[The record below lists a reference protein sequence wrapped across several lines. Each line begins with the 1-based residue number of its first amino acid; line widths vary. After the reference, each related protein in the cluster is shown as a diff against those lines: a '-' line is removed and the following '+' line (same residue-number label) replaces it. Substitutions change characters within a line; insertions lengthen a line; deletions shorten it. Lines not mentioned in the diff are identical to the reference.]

1 MNLKIR
7 KKPNKPGKR
16 KAITRQPRTSAL
28 TGIGPTDFFE
38 QAARA
43 CGFRRIAG
51 VDEAGRG
58 PLAGPVVA
66 AIVILPSR
74 WAPDLLDDSKLLS
87 AQQRQTLYKVITA
100 RAFAWAVGIATEQ
113 EIDEL
118 NILGATRL
126 ASCRALERLSIPPD
140 YLLLDALRL
149 PTVTVPQRPVIKG
162 DQLSRSIAA
171 ASILAK
177 VSRDR
182 MMNVY
187 HERFPQY
194 QFHLHKGYATPE
206 HLKRLHQFGPC
217 AGHRR
222 SFWPVQDYSDAF
234 ANQCGQDNDDLDFDV
249 MDV

>member
-1 MNLKIR
+1 VNRKIL
-7 KKPNKPGKR
+7 KKPNKSEKR
-16 KAITRQPRTSAL
+16 KTVTRQPRSSAL

-74 WAPDLLDDSKLLS
+74 WTPDLLDDSKLLS
-87 AQQRQTLYKVITA
+87 AQQRQTLYDIITT
-100 RAFAWAVGIATEQ
+100 RAFAWAIGIATEQ

-118 NILGATRL
+118 NILDATRL
-126 ASCRALERLSIPPD
+126 ASCRALEQLSIPPD

-149 PTVTVPQRPVIKG
+149 PTISVPQRPVIKG

-182 MMNVY
+182 MMNDY

-217 AGHRR
+217 AGHRQ
-222 SFWPVQDYSDAF
+222 SFWPVQDYNGAF
-234 ANQCGQDNDDLDFDV
+234 ANHGWQDDNDENFDS

>member
-1 MNLKIR
+1 MQTDSPSLL
-7 KKPNKPGKR
+7 GV
-16 KAITRQPRTSAL
+16 
-28 TGIGPTDFFE
+28 GPTDFFE

-43 CGFRRIAG
+43 RGYRRIAG
-51 VDEAGRG
+51 LDEAGRG

-66 AIVILPSR
+66 AIVILPRR
-74 WAPDLLDDSKLLS
+74 WSPVLLDDSKLLS
-87 AQQRQTLYKVITA
+87 EHQRQILYDAITT
-100 RAFAWAVGIATEQ
+100 RAHAWAIGMASEQ

-126 ASCRALERLSIPPD
+126 ASCRALNHLAIPPD
-140 YLLLDALRL
+140 YLLLDALHL
-149 PTVTVPQRPVIKG
+149 PTVSVPQRPVIKG

-182 MMNVY
+182 MMTTY

-194 QFHLHKGYATPE
+194 QFHLHKGYPTQE

-217 AGHRR
+217 PGHRR
-222 SFWPVQDYSDAF
+222 SFRPVQACLNVPSLA
-234 ANQCGQDNDDLDFDV
+234 
-249 MDV
+249 